1 MSVIYKNLNQ
11 SSFKSSSTLSDIGVI
26 YQSINNIL
34 KTRPRENIL
43 DPEFGCDLEAINF
56 NLLTTVEIEKAYYII
71 TSAIEKY
78 ESRIILT
85 ESTRLVPYP
94 DKKMLEIQLVFRI
107 KGLSNK
113 QFSFKATVAG

>member
-1 MSVIYKNLNQ
+1 MTVIYKNLNQ
-11 SSFKSSSTLSDIGVI
+11 TSFKSSSTLSDIGVI

-56 NLLTTVEIEKAYYII
+56 NLLTSIEIEKAYYII

-78 ESRIILT
+78 EPRVILT
-85 ESTRLVPYP
+85 ESTRIVPYP

-107 KGLSNK
+107 KGLGGK
-113 QFSFKATVAG
+113 QFGFKATVAG